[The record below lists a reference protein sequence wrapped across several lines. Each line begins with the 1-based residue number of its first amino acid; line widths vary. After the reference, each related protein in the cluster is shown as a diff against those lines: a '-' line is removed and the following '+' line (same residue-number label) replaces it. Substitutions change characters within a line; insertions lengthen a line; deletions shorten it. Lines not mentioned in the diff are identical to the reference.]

1 MPQFAANGKEVNAMV
16 KHTKQSIFLH
26 ARGAVGGIA
35 EGEAV
40 VCPDS
45 IAGNSGALGDVDGV
59 IYEKGNINY
68 GISIKNKIL
77 VVPCAKGSN
86 GFSAH
91 FKGAYIAGVRP
102 AGWIATK
109 VDARLGVA
117 LASMNVPAVVDFI
130 EQDPIDVIKTGDW
143 VMING
148 YTGEVEVR
156 KGVNTESI

>member
-1 MPQFAANGKEVNAMV
+1 M
-16 KHTKQSIFLH
+16 
-26 ARGAVGGIA
+26 
-35 EGEAV
+35 
-40 VCPDS
+40 
-45 IAGNSGALGDVDGV
+45 
-59 IYEKGNINY
+59 
-68 GISIKNKIL
+68 
-77 VVPCAKGSN
+77 
-86 GFSAH
+86 
-91 FKGAYIAGVRP
+91 RP